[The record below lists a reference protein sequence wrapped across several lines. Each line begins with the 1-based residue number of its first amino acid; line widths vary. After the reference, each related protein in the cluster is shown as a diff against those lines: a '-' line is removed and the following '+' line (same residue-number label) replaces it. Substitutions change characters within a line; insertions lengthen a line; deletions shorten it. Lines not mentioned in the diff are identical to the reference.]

1 MIEILLYVPGALQ
14 LVTVLLVILILAFRA
29 RGFKPRQIP
38 LSLIGVSSL
47 YFVLALVD
55 FAPYLA
61 LTYALIAGV
70 GFLTLRKERPL
81 QYLSLPIALAI
92 FGLGINQMTF
102 VKMPFVVDTTVN
114 IGERGKKE
122 SGNPEELLV
131 EFRFGENGDHV
142 QAVYSDELANSLN
155 GKTSSQLT
163 LGVLY
168 HWGRLAATN
177 IELVDGK
184 PFKSAGGG
192 YAGCSVCKTPYP
204 KYYFGLK
211 SF

>member
-1 MIEILLYVPGALQ
+1 MMDIFLYVPGALQ
-14 LVTVLLVILILAFRA
+14 LVTVLLVVLILAFRA
-29 RGFKPRQIP
+29 RGFKPKQIP

-47 YFVLALVD
+47 YFILALVD
-55 FAPYLA
+55 FSPYLA

-70 GFLTLRKERPL
+70 GFLTLRKGKPW
-81 QYLSLPIALAI
+81 QILSLPMALAI
-92 FGLGINQMTF
+92 YVLCLNQMTF
-102 VKMPFVVDTTVN
+102 VELPFVVDTTVS

-142 QAVYSDELANSLN
+142 QAVYSDELATSLS

-163 LGVLY
+163 LGVSY

-177 IELVDGK
+177 IEMVDGK
-184 PFKSAGGG
+184 PFKSAGG